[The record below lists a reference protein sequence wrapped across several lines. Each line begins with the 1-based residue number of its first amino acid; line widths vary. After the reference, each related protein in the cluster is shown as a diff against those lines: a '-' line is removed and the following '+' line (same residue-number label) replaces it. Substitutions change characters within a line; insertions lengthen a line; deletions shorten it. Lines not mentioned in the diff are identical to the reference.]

1 VKKVSTVQAF
11 GSEIFKEQ
19 KLTIGVDL
27 GDRWS
32 GLLMEGLESAL
43 LLLGAYP
50 LFQEHL
56 HSFADFLSDRSAY
69 LYLYRQHVPAVAH
82 SHERTFERMTIN
94 CAFNFNQATCTE
106 KLD

>member
-1 VKKVSTVQAF
+1 VLAKQLSYTARPLNTSAF
-11 GSEIFKEQ
+11 E
-19 KLTIGVDL
+19 
-27 GDRWS
+27 
-32 GLLMEGLESAL
+32 LERAL

-56 HSFADFLSDRSAY
+56 NSFAHFLSDRSAY

-94 CAFNFNQATCTE
+94 CASNFNQATCSE

>member
-1 VKKVSTVQAF
+1 MVGIREVTGGAPQLWISFRLVHL
-11 GSEIFKEQ
+11 S
-19 KLTIGVDL
+19 
-27 GDRWS
+27 
-32 GLLMEGLESAL
+32 GLESAP

-56 HSFADFLSDRSAY
+56 HSFTDFLSDCSAY

-82 SHERTFERMTIN
+82 SHERTFEGMTIN
-94 CAFNFNQATCTE
+94 CASDLNQATRTE

>member
-69 LYLYRQHVPAVAH
+69 LYLYR
-82 SHERTFERMTIN
+82 HERTLERMTIN